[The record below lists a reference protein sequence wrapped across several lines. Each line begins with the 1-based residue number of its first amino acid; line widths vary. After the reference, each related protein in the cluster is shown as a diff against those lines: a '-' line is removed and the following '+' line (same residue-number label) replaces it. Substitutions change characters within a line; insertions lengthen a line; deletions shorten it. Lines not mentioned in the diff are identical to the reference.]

1 MSGKYRIAIGSGTA
15 LALLAGILVKTL
27 LPASRLQ
34 SSAAQFAAK
43 PEVPPKD
50 QGADAAAR
58 LDLDKIRHKVSE
70 NPAFLNGI
78 GLEKSADQPQ
88 RVPSG
93 HPYLFLP
100 DEDNSWLA
108 AVSVEQKA
116 LLPTMTAGQHSIPGN
131 SLVMGYR
138 LTEATTL
145 SISYNKKSGAFDGIG
160 MKRYFSE

>member
-1 MSGKYRIAIGSGTA
+1 MSGKYRIAIGSGMA

-27 LPASRLQ
+27 LPGPRLQ
-34 SSAAQFAAK
+34 SSAAQ
-43 PEVPPKD
+43 PEIPPKD
-50 QGADAAAR
+50 RGADAAAR
-58 LDLDKIRHKVSE
+58 LDLDKIRRKVSE
-70 NPAFLNGI
+70 NPEFLGGI
-78 GLEKSADQPQ
+78 GLEKSTGQPQ
-88 RVPSG
+88 RTPSG

-116 LLPTMTAGQHSIPGN
+116 LLLPTMTPGQHAIPGN